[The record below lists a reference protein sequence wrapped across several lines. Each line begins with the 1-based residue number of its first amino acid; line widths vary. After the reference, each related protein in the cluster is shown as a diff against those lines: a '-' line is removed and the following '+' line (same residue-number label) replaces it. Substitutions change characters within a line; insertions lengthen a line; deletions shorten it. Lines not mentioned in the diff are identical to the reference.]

1 MQSTHPPQL
10 LPRFF
15 SGSGLQGLDLELLV
29 SNLGLFQ
36 SQTEIQHPFSLP
48 PNLPLCTS
56 PTHLPQTARGKELL
70 QHGCRA
76 ASTRTAPRHL
86 QSPQKKKKRRAEK
99 SNGSPT
105 PSPSLP
111 PSSRFPQRRG
121 RGREEEGQKKAAGG
135 GGKACPPKVAALR
148 ELPLLLTLQKERWRQ
163 THPSRLVPRAP
174 YRHPDKRRS

>member
-1 MQSTHPPQL
+1 MQSIHPSQL

-15 SGSGLQGLDLELLV
+15 SGSGLKGLDLELLG

-48 PNLPLCTS
+48 PNLPLCTF
-56 PTHLPQTARGKELL
+56 PTHLPQTARGKEIL

-105 PSPSLP
+105 PSPITASILPLP
-111 PSSRFPQRRG
+111 PAARKRTRG
-121 RGREEEGQKKAAGG
+121 GRVKESIWGEEGAKRA
-135 GGKACPPKVAALR
+135 
-148 ELPLLLTLQKERWRQ
+148 LQKLQPFE
-163 THPSRLVPRAP
+163 SSL
-174 YRHPDKRRS
+174 SS

>member
-1 MQSTHPPQL
+1 MQSIHPSQL

-15 SGSGLQGLDLELLV
+15 SGSGLKGLDLELLG

-48 PNLPLCTS
+48 PNLPLCTF
-56 PTHLPQTARGKELL
+56 PTHLPQTARGKEFL

-76 ASTRTAPRHL
+76 ASTRTAPGHL
-86 QSPQKKKKRRAEK
+86 QNPQKNKKRRAEK

-105 PSPSLP
+105 PSPS
-111 PSSRFPQRRG
+111 PSPSG
-121 RGREEEGQKKAAGG
+121 EEEDARRKGKRKHLGGG

-148 ELPLLLTLQKERWRQ
+148 ELPLLLTLQKEHWRQ

-174 YRHPDKRRS
+174 YRHSDKRRS